1 MAIDT
6 AEKRRSAASFR
17 RLPGVTPNASKDQEW
32 RQQAARRYSGILA
45 GEAEVS
51 EPKYPGGMEFS
62 REGLKS
68 EFARD
73 RLACTLERGGNNA

>member
-17 RLPGVTPNASKDQEW
+17 RLPGVTPNAGKDQEW

-45 GEAEVS
+45 DEADVVATLVDRWANVLTVDI
-51 EPKYPGGMEFS
+51 EPIP
-62 REGLKS
+62 
-68 EFARD
+68 
-73 RLACTLERGGNNA
+73 RLVLSIEERR

>member
-32 RQQAARRYSGILA
+32 RQQAARRYSGVLA
-45 GEAEVS
+45 GEAEVIGTLVDRWS
-51 EPKYPGGMEFS
+51 DVLTLDTEPAS
-62 REGLKS
+62 RFTLRIEEG
-68 EFARD
+68 R
-73 RLACTLERGGNNA
+73 